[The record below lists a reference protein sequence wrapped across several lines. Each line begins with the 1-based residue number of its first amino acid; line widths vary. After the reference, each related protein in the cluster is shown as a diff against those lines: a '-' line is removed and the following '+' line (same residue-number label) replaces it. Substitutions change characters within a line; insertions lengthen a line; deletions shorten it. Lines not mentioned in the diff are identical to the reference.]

1 MFGQILLALVGVG
14 LILLSIPYGA
24 TDAAGS
30 WWGVLGGALIV
41 VGAVVVAVRRRRPR
55 PEE

>member
-1 MFGQILLALVGVG
+1 MFGQILLTLVGIG

-41 VGAVVVAVRRRRPR
+41 VGAVIVAVRRRRPR
-55 PEE
+55 PED